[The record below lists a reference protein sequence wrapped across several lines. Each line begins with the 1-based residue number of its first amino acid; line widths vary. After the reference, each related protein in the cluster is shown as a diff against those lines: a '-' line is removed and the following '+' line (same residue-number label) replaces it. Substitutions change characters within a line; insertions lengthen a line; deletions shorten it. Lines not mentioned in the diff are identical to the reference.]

1 MTEKL
6 YYADAYCSEF
16 TAVVTDCRERKSGYE
31 VVLNR
36 TAFYPEGGGQ
46 PGDRG
51 ALFVI
56 EHDAHPAVGEQEKA
70 AAVTGK
76 VQEETAAVTG
86 SEPEVIGDAPT
97 ESGCQIAEVFHI
109 DAEAIP
115 VHDTHEN
122 AGVILHYTDS
132 YLAPGTIVAGKIDW
146 DYRFD
151 LMQNHS
157 GEHIVSG
164 LIHEK
169 FGYHNVGFHMGSDVI
184 TIDLTGEL
192 TVEEM
197 QEIERSANMLVW
209 KNLPTDI
216 TVYDEESVKEIE
228 YRSKKELHGEVRI
241 VTFPEADVCACCG
254 THVRYTG
261 EIGLIK
267 LISMQKFKGGV
278 RMEMLCGRR
287 AAEYMNGIW
296 EQNHQISVALSAK
309 PKETAAA
316 VQRLKEAE
324 AAASFRMTALE
335 NELFAVKAANLRG
348 AGNVLLFEE
357 GLAPDAVR
365 RLTVAVME
373 VCAGMC
379 VVFSGDEENGYKYAL
394 GQENGDLRALV
405 KEMNGVLKGRGGG
418 KPFFAQGSVEAK
430 RAQIEAFFADRI

>member
-6 YYADAYCSEF
+6 YYADAYCREF
-16 TAVVTDCRERKSGYE
+16 TAVVTDCRERKKGYE

-56 EHDAHPAVGEQEKA
+56 EH
-70 AAVTGK
+70 
-76 VQEETAAVTG
+76 
-86 SEPEVIGDAPT
+86 EVYV
-97 ESGCQIAEVFHI
+97 S
-109 DAEAIP
+109 
-115 VHDTHEN
+115 DTHEKE
-122 AGVILHYTDS
+122 GEILHYTDE

-169 FGYHNVGFHMGSDVI
+169 YGYQNVGFHMGSDVI
-184 TIDLTGEL
+184 TIDLTGEIAPD
-192 TVEEM
+192 EM
-197 QEIERSANMLVW
+197 RELERRANEIVW
-209 KNLPTDI
+209 KNLPVDI
-216 TVYDEESVKEIE
+216 TVYDEESVKAIE

-287 AAEYMNGIW
+287 AAEYMNEMW

-324 AAASFRMTALE
+324 AAVSFRMAALE
-335 NELFAVKAANLRG
+335 NELFAVKAANLKG
-348 AGNVLLFEE
+348 SGNVLLFED
-357 GLAPDAVR
+357 GLAPDSVR
-365 RLTVAVME
+365 RLAVAVLE
-373 VCAGMC
+373 VCGGMC
-379 VVFSGDEENGYKYAL
+379 AVFSGDEETGYKYAL
-394 GQENGDLRALV
+394 GQEGGDLRALV
-405 KEMNGVLKGRGGG
+405 KEMNGALNGRGGG
-418 KPFFAQGSVEAK
+418 KPFFAQGSVAAK
-430 RAQIEAFFADRI
+430 KAEIEEFFAGRL

>member
-6 YYADAYCSEF
+6 YYADAYCREF

-51 ALFVI
+51 VLFAI
-56 EHDAHPAVGEQEKA
+56 EQDAHAADGVQEKMS
-70 AAVTGK
+70 AVTDR
-76 VQEETAAVTG
+76 VQEEAAA
-86 SEPEVIGDAPT
+86 PGDVSAECT
-97 ESGCQIAEVFHI
+97 EHAMWSIEGLSCM
-109 DAEAIP
+109 DAAAIP
-115 VHDTHEN
+115 VNDTHEK
-122 AGVILHYTDS
+122 AGEILHYTDL

-197 QEIERSANMLVW
+197 QEIERRANMLVW
-209 KNLPTDI
+209 KNLPVDI
-216 TVYDEESVKEIE
+216 TVYDEENVKEIE

-324 AAASFRMTALE
+324 GAASFRVAALE
-335 NELFAVKAANLRG
+335 NELFAVKAANLKG

-365 RLTVAVME
+365 RLAVAVME
-373 VCAGMC
+373 VCGGMC
-379 VVFSGDEENGYKYAL
+379 VVFSGDEDNGYKYAL

-405 KEMNGVLKGRGGG
+405 KEMNGVLNGRGGG
-418 KPFFAQGSVEAK
+418 KPFFAQGSVGAK

>member
-6 YYADAYCSEF
+6 YYADAYCREF
-16 TAVVTDCRERKSGYE
+16 TAVVTDCRERKNGYE

-56 EHDAHPAVGEQEKA
+56 EHDAHAANNELGEAKCSDAQKETTVGA
-70 AAVTGK
+70 GV
-76 VQEETAAVTG
+76 ETE
-86 SEPEVIGDAPT
+86 ST
-97 ESGCQIAEVFHI
+97 ESGCQIAGVSCV
-109 DAEAIP
+109 DAVAIP
-115 VHDTHEN
+115 VNDTHEKE
-122 AGVILHYTDS
+122 GEILHYTDE

-169 FGYHNVGFHMGSDVI
+169 YGYQNVGFHMGSDVI
-184 TIDLTGEL
+184 TIDLTGEIAPD
-192 TVEEM
+192 EM
-197 QEIERSANMLVW
+197 RELERRANEIVW
-209 KNLPTDI
+209 KNLPVDI
-216 TVYDEESVKEIE
+216 TVYDEESVKSIE

-278 RMEMLCGRR
+278 RMEMLCGKR
-287 AAEYMNGIW
+287 AAEYMNEIW

-309 PKETAAA
+309 PKETAVA
-316 VQRLKEAE
+316 VQRLKETE
-324 AAASFRMTALE
+324 AAVSFRMTALE
-335 NELFAVKAANLRG
+335 NELFAMKAASLKG

-365 RLTVAVME
+365 RLAVAVLE
-373 VCAGMC
+373 VCGGICA
-379 VVFSGDEENGYKYAL
+379 VFSGDEETGYKYAL
-394 GQENGDLRALV
+394 GQEGGDLRALV
-405 KEMNGVLKGRGGG
+405 KEMNSALNGRGGG
-418 KPFFAQGSVEAK
+418 KPFFAQGSAAAK
-430 RAQIEAFFADRI
+430 NAEIEAFFAGRF